1 MQFNAFVRSNLLF
14 VQKEYHEALMK
25 IGYNDDEDNRDYFVG
40 GWSKANEIKAWYLY
54 ERFRGTTYRE
64 IESYLPF
71 HLTDFQ
77 PHRHA
82 AEPN

>member
-40 GWSKANEIKAWYLY
+40 GWSKANEIKAW
-54 ERFRGTTYRE
+54 
-64 IESYLPF
+64 
-71 HLTDFQ
+71 
-77 PHRHA
+77 
-82 AEPN
+82 